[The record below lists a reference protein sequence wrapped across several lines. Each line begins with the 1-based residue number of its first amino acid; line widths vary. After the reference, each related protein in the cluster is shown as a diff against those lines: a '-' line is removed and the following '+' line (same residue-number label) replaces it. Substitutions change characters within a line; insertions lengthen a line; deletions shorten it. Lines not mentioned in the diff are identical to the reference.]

1 MNDNNNKPKHFIVLK
16 IIGFIGIILA
26 VIGFVLTF
34 VGFGDFESN
43 NFMIGGFMAT
53 LGVFVGVSCLIMGF
67 RPEITKMSLK
77 SAKYIQQEN
86 KEEFKDIASTTAD
99 IASEAISK
107 TTTAIKNG
115 LDNKIFCKYCGEKI
129 DSDSKFCNKCGKEQ

>member
-1 MNDNNNKPKHFIVLK
+1 MNNKPKHFIIFK

-26 VIGFVLTF
+26 IIGFVLTF

-43 NFMIGGFMAT
+43 NFMIGGFLTIFGMFI
-53 LGVFVGVSCLIMGF
+53 GIPCLIIGF
-67 RPEITKMSLK
+67 RPEITKMSAK

-86 KEEFKDIASTTAD
+86 KEDFRDIASNTAE
-99 IASEAISK
+99 IASEAITK
-107 TTTAIKNG
+107 TTTAIKKG
-115 LDNKIFCKYCGEKI
+115 LDDKIFCKYCGEKI

>member
-1 MNDNNNKPKHFIVLK
+1 MNNKPKHFIIFK

-26 VIGFVLTF
+26 IIGFVLTF

-43 NFMIGGFMAT
+43 NFMIGGFLT
-53 LGVFVGVSCLIMGF
+53 TFGLFIGILCLIIGF
-67 RPEITKMSLK
+67 RPEITKMSVK

-86 KEEFKDIASTTAD
+86 KEDFRDIASNTAE
-99 IASEAISK
+99 IASEAITK
-107 TTTAIKNG
+107 TTTAIKKG
-115 LDNKIFCKYCGEKI
+115 LDDKIFCKYCGEKI